1 MRSRVV
7 LLLAAIFVGACTG
20 DEGGGTRGGAEEG
33 AGISFG
39 APGLAAVELLGP
51 STEGASEV
59 PTFEWSPVEG
69 AAAYRLVVV
78 GPDGGAVW
86 AWEGDA
92 TSVALGG
99 VPDRPVGAEGP
110 VLSPGSS
117 WSVSALDTEGHV
129 MAVSVLRP
137 VSP

>member
-1 MRSRVV
+1 MRARVLV
-7 LLLAAIFVGACTG
+7 LIAAILVGACTG
-20 DEGGGTRGGAEEG
+20 DGDGAEGGGPEAAGTRFE
-33 AGISFG
+33 
-39 APGLAAVELLGP
+39 APGLAEVRLLGP
-51 STEGASEV
+51 STEGVGEV

-78 GPDGGAVW
+78 DADGGAVW
-86 AWEGDA
+86 AWEGDG
-92 TSVALGG
+92 TSAPLGG

-117 WSVSALDTEGHV
+117 WSVSALDAEGHV
-129 MAVSVLRP
+129 LAVSLLRP

>member
-1 MRSRVV
+1 MRFRVLV
-7 LLLAAIFVGACTG
+7 LVAAIFVGACTG
-20 DEGGGTRGGAEEG
+20 DEGGGAGGGTSED
-33 AGISFG
+33 AGTSFE

-51 STEGASEV
+51 STEGAGEV
-59 PTFEWSPVEG
+59 PTFGWSPVEG
-69 AAAYRLVVV
+69 AVAYRLAVV

-86 AWEGDA
+86 AWEGDG
-92 TSVALGG
+92 TSAALGG

-117 WSVSALDTEGHV
+117 WSVSALDAEGHV
-129 MAVSVLRP
+129 IAVSVLRP

>member
-1 MRSRVV
+1 MRSGALILV
-7 LLLAAIFVGACTG
+7 AAIFMGACTG
-20 DEGGGTRGGAEEG
+20 DEGAATGDGAQEG
-33 AGISFG
+33 AGTSFE

-51 STEGASEV
+51 STEGVGEV

-78 GPDGGAVW
+78 DADGGAVW
-86 AWEGDA
+86 AWEGAA

-99 VPDRPVGAEGP
+99 VPNRPVGAEGP

-117 WSVSALDTEGHV
+117 WSVSALDAEGHV
-129 MAVSVLRP
+129 IAVSVLRP